1 MKRRFTDCK
10 DAQPMDTADLLP
22 HLPEVSRRRLLKLL
36 GATGAVGAASTLLAP
51 LAALAQTSTA
61 TDYKALVCL
70 FMYGGNDGN
79 NLIVPLENADY
90 GLYQR
95 GRGNLALAQADLLP
109 IAPGNSAGMRYGLHP
124 AMTGVAQLFTA
135 GRAAF
140 VANAGPLMVPTTK
153 AQWSA
158 RSVPLPEALFSHSD
172 QQDAWQSAI
181 YDAHNDA
188 SPGAGRTGWGGRM
201 MERLVPEAS
210 ANRGYACLSL
220 AGGNLWQTGDRSLL
234 AYKLSASGNF
244 GFDFFDSQGTD
255 PLSVAITQTLADQ
268 RSHLFHQAWL
278 ATVGRAIEVQKV
290 LSGALNTSTVATV
303 FPNNGLGSQLRT
315 VARLVSA
322 RQSLGLPRQVF
333 FVSIGG
339 FDTHGSD
346 QLQRQQQALAEI
358 DGAVSAFHQAT
369 VEMGLS
375 DKVTLFTASDFGR
388 TFASNGQ
395 GSDHGWGN
403 HHFVVGGAVRGNQL
417 YGRFP
422 NQTVGGPDDTGS
434 GRWIPGVATDQVA
447 ATLGRWFGAD
457 PALLADVFPRLA
469 HFAPDLGFMN

>member
-1 MKRRFTDCK
+1 MKTFFPDCK
-10 DAQPMDTADLLP
+10 DATPRDTADLLP
-22 HLPEVSRRRLLKLL
+22 HLPDVSRRRLLKLL
-36 GATGAVGAASTLLAP
+36 GATGAVGAASGLLAP
-51 LAALAQTSTA
+51 LTALAQTTTA

-79 NLIVPLENADY
+79 NLIVPLESAEY

-95 GRGNLALAQADLLP
+95 GRSNLALPQANLLP
-109 IAPGNSAGMRYGLHP
+109 IAPTNTAGIRYGLHP
-124 AMTGVAQLFTA
+124 AMTAVSQLFTT
-135 GRAAF
+135 GQAAF
-140 VANAGPLMVPTTK
+140 IANAGPLMAPTTK

-158 RSVPLPEALFSHSD
+158 RSVPLPEGLFSHSD

-181 YDAHNDA
+181 YDT
-188 SPGAGRTGWGGRM
+188 AGRNGWGGRL
-201 MERLVPEAS
+201 MERLVAEGS

-220 AGGNLWQTGDRSLL
+220 AGGNLWETGDRSLL
-234 AYKLSASGNF
+234 AYKLSSSGNF
-244 GFDFFDSQGTD
+244 GFDFFDPQGTD
-255 PLSVAITQTLADQ
+255 PLSVAISQTLADQ

-278 ATVGRAIEVQKV
+278 STVGRSIEVQKV
-290 LSGALNTSTVATV
+290 LTGALNTSTVKTV
-303 FPNNGLGSQLRT
+303 FPNSGLGNQLRT

-333 FVSIGG
+333 FVSVGG
-339 FDTHGSD
+339 FDTHGDD
-346 QLQRQQQALAEI
+346 QLQRQQQAFGEI
-358 DGAVSAFHQAT
+358 SNAVSAFYQST
-369 VEMGLS
+369 VEMGIA

-403 HHFVVGGAVRGNQL
+403 HHFVVGGAVRGGQL

-422 NQTVGGPDDTGS
+422 NHTLGGPDDTGS

-457 PALLADVFPRLA
+457 AAMLNDVFPRLTN
-469 HFAPDLGFMN
+469 FSPDLGFMA